1 MSEEETTPSVMVDPE
16 EYNKAMEK
24 LDDVEEKVEFAI
36 GEYSQRLGQQT
47 GRDIGI
53 LYGMIIGLLVMIVF
67 IKYNLAAV
75 MTSILSGLI

>member
-24 LDDVEEKVEFAI
+24 LDDVEEKVEFAL

>member
-1 MSEEETTPSVMVDPE
+1 
-16 EYNKAMEK
+16 MEK
-24 LDDVEEKVEFAI
+24 LDDVEEKVEFAL